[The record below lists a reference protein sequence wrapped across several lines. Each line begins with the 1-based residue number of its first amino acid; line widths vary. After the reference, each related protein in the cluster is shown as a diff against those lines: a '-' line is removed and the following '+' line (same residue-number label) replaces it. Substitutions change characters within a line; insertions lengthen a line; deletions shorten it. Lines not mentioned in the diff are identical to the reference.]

1 MHLLQNAETIDR
13 LVEQGKLLLKAF
25 HAENEKEPAGHDSEF
40 LRGQLAGWCGTLHTL
55 YHDGAGEIV
64 DRVRT
69 ETRLPVPVGNS
80 NCCRTVSIECGCPTQ
95 GVCRWN

>member
-13 LVEQGKLLLKAF
+13 LVEQGRLLLKAL
-25 HAENEKEPAGHDSEF
+25 HAKDENDPSRPEAEF
-40 LRGQLAGWCGTLHTL
+40 LRGHLAGWCSTLHTL

-69 ETRLPVPVGNS
+69 TTRLPVPVGNS
-80 NCCRTVSIECGCPTQ
+80 DRVY
-95 GVCRWN
+95 